1 MHLAHRDRDL
11 RSRGHFATAGGVAA
25 QTIAR
30 WDGTNWS
37 ALGSGTKA
45 ISAMTIFDDGTGPA
59 LHATGFFGFSG
70 TLHDL
75 LRVT

>member
-1 MHLAHRDRDL
+1 
-11 RSRGHFATAGGVAA
+11 
-25 QTIAR
+25 
-30 WDGTNWS
+30 
-37 ALGSGTKA
+37 
-45 ISAMTIFDDGTGPA
+45 MTIFEDGTGPA